1 MHKETKIA
9 VAGGTGRLGRHV
21 VDVLESRGYEVI
33 PVSRSNGV
41 DVITGDGLAKAL
53 EGVECVIDTAT
64 GPSAEEDAAKEFF
77 TTAARNLQEA
87 GGQAGVQ
94 RIVVASIIGCDR
106 FSGG

>member
-1 MHKETKIA
+1 
-9 VAGGTGRLGRHV
+9 
-21 VDVLESRGYEVI
+21 
-33 PVSRSNGV
+33 
-41 DVITGDGLAKAL
+41 L
-53 EGVECVIDTAT
+53 EGVDRIIDTAT